1 MANQTSQRIW
11 SVDTVGIISTG
22 PVVIDKIIYY
32 VAEHGDVAKFTY
44 WDESSTAQTTKSAAT
59 VSATASTR
67 TLVSTGNFATAD
79 VDVGDI
85 VKILASNSNNV
96 GTYMVATNADNNTI
110 TVGAAQTILDDTS
123 KTYAWKTWRP
133 SEFLTL
139 SGSKLDGDDTPV
151 VFDFCGFR
159 VPNLCLESI
168 SANGRI
174 LIYLS

>member
-1 MANQTSQRIW
+1 MANQTTQRIW

-32 VAEHGDVAKFTY
+32 VADHADVAKFTY
-44 WDESSTAQTTKSAAT
+44 WEESATAQTTKSAAT

-67 TLVSTGNFATAD
+67 TLDSTGNFATAD

-85 VKILASNSNNV
+85 VKILASNSKNV

-110 TVGAAQTILDDTS
+110 TVGAAQTILDHTS
-123 KTYAWKTWRP
+123 KVYAWKTIRP
-133 SEFLTL
+133 NEFITL
-139 SGSKLDGDDTPV
+139 HGSKLTDDDTPV
-151 VFDFCGFR
+151 EVCFDGFR

-168 SANGRI
+168 SASGRI